1 MSKSQKATSIDKY
14 FESVINDGLPV
25 DADLTEVIKTPP
37 HSGTQ
42 RTSSANKLNGVKEM
56 KAQNEEGRV
65 TYIVC
70 TDNGQSLNMDE
81 TGNIFLGCGKIG
93 DDESGGNMGIR
104 PHGSMFVKI
113 GDTLNIEI
121 ENKQGD
127 EKPLSLKVYG
137 DINLEAEGGDVALKG
152 KNVKITADSQL
163 SLISND
169 IFVGDTE
176 GACGIVKIATG
187 TLKTDTFFIKNTVN
201 GGITQDVKGEYSI
214 NQLVD
219 PRSSFNITSAGATTL
234 TFGNDVSVSSGGR
247 AEIHVAGL
255 PARPIPTCKSPNA
268 FTFTVG
274 TGNSLV
280 SFNAGN
286 IITDIKGGN
295 HTHTTTGNSTN
306 TITGNQTKTISGN
319 HTSTYSGTFN
329 ETVSGNTTL
338 TNSGT
343 YTQTITGVHTL
354 TSNAQYTH
362 NITGLASILSKGVMT
377 ISGTQIN
384 LN

>member
-1 MSKSQKATSIDKY
+1 MSKAKSIGEYFKKVTS
-14 FESVINDGLPV
+14 DGLPSGEG
-25 DADLTEVIKTPP
+25 LNETIPTPP

-56 KAQNEEGRV
+56 KAQNEDGRV

-81 TGNIFLGCGKIG
+81 MGNIFLGCGKIG
-93 DDESGGNMGIR
+93 DDESGGQMTVR
-104 PHGSMFVKI
+104 PHGQMIVKV
-113 GDTLNIEI
+113 GDTLSIEV
-121 ENKQGD
+121 ENGQD
-127 EKPLSLKVYG
+127 QEKPLSLTVFG
-137 DINLEAEGGDVALKG
+137 DINMEAKGGDLHMSGSNVNISAGNEMNLEAPKLALTNG
-152 KNVKITADSQL
+152 KACGTVKITGGTIKHEAVFIKDEITGSVSQNVFGEYTIRQL
-163 SLISND
+163 LDPRASFNLISSGAFN
-169 IFVGDTE
+169 VTAGGDMS
-176 GACGIVKIATG
+176 
-187 TLKTDTFFIKNTVN
+187 VN
-201 GGITQDVKGEYSI
+201 A
-214 NQLVD
+214 L
-219 PRSSFNITSAGATTL
+219 A
-234 TFGNDVSVSSGGR
+234 R
-247 AEIHVAGL
+247 AEVFVAGL
-255 PARPIPTCKSPNA
+255 PARPIPTAKSPNA

-280 SFNAGN
+280 SFKAGN
-286 IITDIKGGN
+286 IITDIRGGN
-295 HTHTTTGNSTN
+295 HTHTTTGNSTS

>member
-1 MSKSQKATSIDKY
+1 MSSKSKSIAEY
-14 FESVINDGLPV
+14 FKKVSTDGLPKGEGLNETI
-25 DADLTEVIKTPP
+25 DTPP

-56 KAQNEEGRV
+56 KAQNEDGRV

-81 TGNIFLGCGKIG
+81 VGNIFLGCGKIG
-93 DDESGGNMGIR
+93 DDESGGGMGIR
-104 PHGSMFVKI
+104 PHGQMIVKV
-113 GDTLNIEI
+113 GDTLSIEV
-121 ENKQGD
+121 ENGQD
-127 EKPLSLKVYG
+127 QEKPFSLKVYG
-137 DINLEAEGGDVALKG
+137 DINMEAVGGDIHMSG
-152 KNVKITADSQL
+152 KNVSIRAGGEMNLEAPKLALTNGKACGTIAIAGGTIKHDAVFIKDEISGSVSQNVYGEYTIKQL
-163 SLISND
+163 LDPRASFNLISSGAFN
-169 IFVGDTE
+169 VTAGGDMS
-176 GACGIVKIATG
+176 
-187 TLKTDTFFIKNTVN
+187 VN
-201 GGITQDVKGEYSI
+201 A
-214 NQLVD
+214 L
-219 PRSSFNITSAGATTL
+219 A
-234 TFGNDVSVSSGGR
+234 R
-247 AEIHVAGL
+247 AEVIVAGL
-255 PARPIPTCKSPNA
+255 PAKPIPTAKSPNA
-268 FTFTVG
+268 FTLTVG

-286 IITDIKGGN
+286 VISDIKGGN
-295 HTHTTTGNSTN
+295 HTHTTTGNSTS

-343 YTQTITGVHTL
+343 YTQTISGIHNI

-362 NITGLASILSKGVMT
+362 NITGIASILSKGVLT

>member
-1 MSKSQKATSIDKY
+1 MSKTKSIGEY
-14 FESVINDGLPV
+14 FKKVITDGLPKG
-25 DADLTEVIKTPP
+25 DDLNKTIKTPP

-104 PHGSMFVKI
+104 PHGSMVVKI

-121 ENKQGD
+121 ENKQKD

-152 KNVKITADSQL
+152 KNVKISADSQL
-163 SLISND
+163 TLQSND
-169 IFVGDTE
+169 IFVGDTD

-201 GGITQDVKGEYSI
+201 GGITQDVTGEYSI

-234 TFGNDVSVSSGGR
+234 TFGNDVSVSTGGK
-247 AEIHVAGL
+247 AEVYVAGI
-255 PARPIPTCKSPNA
+255 PGRPIPTCKSPNA
-268 FTFTVG
+268 FTFSVG

-280 SFNAGN
+280 SFKAGN
-286 IITDIKGGN
+286 VISDIKAGN
-295 HTHTTTGNSTN
+295 HTHTTTGNATS

-362 NITGLASILSKGVMT
+362 NITGIASIISKGVMT
-377 ISGTQIN
+377 ITGTQIN